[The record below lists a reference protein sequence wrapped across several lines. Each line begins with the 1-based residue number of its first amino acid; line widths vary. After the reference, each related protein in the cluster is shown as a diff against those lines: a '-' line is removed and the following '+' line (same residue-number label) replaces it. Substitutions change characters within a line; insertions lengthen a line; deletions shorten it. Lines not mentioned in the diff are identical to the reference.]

1 MVGFGLDRME
11 VGQGWSDS
19 DWYSQ
24 SWSGL
29 AWLDLGRVRT
39 DRVGQVRSGM
49 DRGKSDVI
57 KFCLGIGIA
66 RVGACQ
72 SW

>member
-1 MVGFGLDRME
+1 ME
-11 VGQGWSDS
+11 VGQGWPDS

-24 SWSGL
+24 SWWGL

-39 DRVGQVRSGM
+39 DRVGQVQSGM
-49 DRGKSDVI
+49 DRGKSEVNN
-57 KFCLGIGIA
+57 FCLGIGIA
-66 RVGACQ
+66 RVGAGQ